1 MTVVVQ
7 TLLTEDDLRSAMALF
22 RTAMVGLPP
31 LTPTAEL
38 SEPGRALG
46 AYIEGE
52 LIGTAESYTSWL
64 VVPGGTRVPHAAVTH
79 VGVLPTHTRRGVLT
93 ALLHRQLADIAE
105 RGEVVATLRA
115 SEGGIYARFG
125 YGIASSFARV
135 EVQRR
140 RARLRDTV
148 AAAGPV
154 RFVDG
159 VAAWK
164 LLPQIYATAD
174 ISWTGAVDRPEY
186 WWRLQEL
193 LSTAPSYCLVHG
205 PAGAEDG
212 FARYQPV
219 DPASWLSRPEKQ
231 VVVNDFVAATPTAYR
246 GLIRQLLSID
256 LVETFV
262 FPFVA
267 LDSPLRHLL
276 TDERAAQVVSTRD
289 ETWLRLVDV
298 TQALARRAYREAA
311 AVVVE
316 VVDPLL
322 AANSGRYRIA
332 VDGVRRVRETAEVTV
347 GVADL
352 AAVYLGGTTW
362 RALAFAGR
370 VDEHRPGAVAA
381 ADALFATDGLP
392 FSGTFF

>member
-1 MTVVVQ
+1 MTVVV
-7 TLLTEDDLRSAMALF
+7 
-22 RTAMVGLPP
+22 
-31 LTPTAEL
+31 
-38 SEPGRALG
+38 
-46 AYIEGE
+46 
-52 LIGTAESYTSWL
+52 
-64 VVPGGTRVPHAAVTH
+64 H
-79 VGVLPTHTRRGVLT
+79 
-93 ALLHRQLADIAE
+93 
-105 RGEVVATLRA
+105 
-115 SEGGIYARFG
+115 
-125 YGIASSFARV
+125 GIASAFARV

-140 RARLRDTV
+140 RARLRETV
-148 AAAGPV
+148 AAAGSV

-212 FARYQPV
+212 FARHQPV
-219 DPASWLSRPEKQ
+219 DPASWLSRPEEQ
-231 VVVNDFVAATPTAYR
+231 QPAAAPAHR
-246 GLIRQLLSID
+246 RACGAGGVDSGRD
-256 LVETFV
+256 LVAPGRCHTSAGAAGLSGGGRGRGGGGRSAAGRE
-262 FPFVA
+262 
-267 LDSPLRHLL
+267 LRPIPH
-276 TDERAAQVVSTRD
+276 RG
-289 ETWLRLVDV
+289 
-298 TQALARRAYREAA
+298 RRCATSA
-311 AVVVE
+311 
-316 VVDPLL
+316 
-322 AANSGRYRIA
+322 
-332 VDGVRRVRETAEVTV
+332 ETAEVTV

-381 ADALFATDGLP
+381 ADALFATDGWP